1 MDYLLSDSP
10 LNEQLCLSLI
20 HGGVKASDNEV
31 LDSIRGYEIFD
42 EQRCKFTLAK
52 SHIDF
57 LSRCINEIELFRRNR
72 PFDSQI
78 KRIATITDITELS
91 ALFILS
97 EIGADMS
104 VFESDRHLCSWAGLT
119 PANNESA
126 NKKKSTRCTKAGQ
139 YLKPLLI
146 QCAPAAVK
154 SKKEPYFAIKYQR
167 LAKRQGKK
175 KAIIAIARMMLTC
188 IYHML
193 SEEMDFH
200 PDDYEAVIHP
210 PMQKSIVLN
219 LDNTLPFLRE
229 QGADPET
236 LKLIQQQCATQ
247 SA

>member
-1 MDYLLSDSP
+1 ME
-10 LNEQLCLSLI
+10 NI
-20 HGGVKASDNEV
+20 KH
-31 LDSIRGYEIFD
+31 
-42 EQRCKFTLAK
+42 TLAK

-57 LSRCINEIELFRRNR
+57 LSRCVNEIELFRRNR

-97 EIGADMS
+97 E
-104 VFESDRHLCSWAGLT
+104 
-119 PANNESA
+119 
-126 NKKKSTRCTKAGQ
+126 
-139 YLKPLLI
+139 
-146 QCAPAAVK
+146 
-154 SKKEPYFAIKYQR
+154 
-167 LAKRQGKK
+167 
-175 KAIIAIARMMLTC
+175 IARMMLTC

-219 LDNTLPFLRE
+219 LDNTLQFLRE
-229 QGADPET
+229 QGADPEA